1 MFRKIFSIIICLII
15 ITNSI
20 IYADDNIEIS
30 DEKEDIDTI
39 SQTVSA
45 SSELAEL
52 PNLNAR
58 IAVAYDRKSGRVI
71 FGKDEN
77 KRTAMASTT
86 KIMTAIILL
95 ENADLNQTVIVSRKS
110 RRDRWLKTR
119 FKEK

>member
-30 DEKEDIDTI
+30 DEKEDINTI

-95 ENADLNQTVIVSRKS
+95 ENADLNQTVTVSRKS